1 MKLIELLARSG
12 YPWKNYRY
20 IKVHQTKDGALI
32 FHHKEHPLDEGEF
45 KLQFFEI
52 ADDQPTAIIHR
63 DEYFQYLK
71 ELEEQ
76 RTLYEE
82 WQRVQESKSLSYV
95 TDVDKGP
102 VIQQQSG
109 ITNEEML
116 ELKQLI
122 QAHVDKQLEITK
134 LNPNDYTAHSKFSEA
149 KSAEE
154 ALYCFLNKIG
164 NNLKS

>member
-20 IKVHQTKDGALI
+20 IKVQQTKDGALI
-32 FHHKEHPLDEGEF
+32 FHHKEHPLEEGEF

-63 DEYFQYLK
+63 DEYFQYLQ
-71 ELEEQ
+71 EREEQ
-76 RTLYEE
+76 RKLYDE
-82 WQRVQESKSLSYV
+82 WQKLQESKSLV
-95 TDVDKGP
+95 TDSHKGP
-102 VIQQQSG
+102 VIQQTG
-109 ITNEEML
+109 ISNEEML

-122 QAHVDKQLEITK
+122 QAHVDKQLEIIK
-134 LNPNDYTAHSKFSEA
+134 LNPNDFTVESKFSEA

-154 ALYCFLNKIG
+154 ALYSFLNKIG
-164 NNLKS
+164 K